1 MRQRTAKQWK
11 NAALTLIVAAAVVAC
26 REERGP
32 APYGAAG
39 ALDTSV
45 TDTDRVEAALRD
57 AQMVHLVE
65 NLSLWTI
72 ERAELAA
79 QRADAPAVR
88 ELATAIARDQRP
100 IRDRARELAR
110 TLEIAPGTATL
121 DPQISTAYV
130 TALDRLRAEASPNVA
145 RTYLEQTVELHTMA
159 LGAMRDATSYAYR
172 PDVQALVTETARTLE
187 AHLAQ
192 ARALKEE

>member
-1 MRQRTAKQWK
+1 MRERATRVWS
-11 NAALTLIVAAAVVAC
+11 AALVVILATICC
-26 REERGP
+26 RGEREP
-32 APYGAAG
+32 ATVGAAG
-39 ALDTSV
+39 AIDTVV
-45 TDTDRVEAALRD
+45 TDTDRVEGALAD
-57 AQMVHLVE
+57 AQMVHLLE

-79 QRADAPAVR
+79 QRADVPAVR

-100 IRDRARELAR
+100 ILDRARALAR

-130 TALDRLRAEASPNVA
+130 TALDRLRSEAAANVA
-145 RTYLEQTVELHTMA
+145 HLYVEQTVELHTMA

-172 PDVQALVTETARTLE
+172 PEVKALIAETARTLE
-187 AHLAQ
+187 THLSQ
-192 ARALKEE
+192 ARALEEE